1 MRMDSRAPVP
11 SSPSTERILPDSRT
25 PLPPVALESTAMLL
39 VLGSEAPAPSLE
51 LPASPA
57 VVALSEDHPLL
68 QSLTEAV
75 IERIAVVTCP
85 SADRFVDQLVANS
98 AEIALI
104 DAAIAPKPLD
114 VFLLALRRQFPQLQL
129 IVVGAASLQPQLAPQ
144 ISDGTL
150 FRFAPKP
157 ASAERLKVLLFAALR
172 RREQELAELA
182 GPDFAIHP
190 AERRGAVAGSPRA
203 RRWRWVLLLTVTA
216 AAAAVAGWF
225 ASAYASR
232 HLLP

>member
-1 MRMDSRAPVP
+1 MDPRAPV
-11 SSPSTERILPDSRT
+11 SSSFAAERILPDSRT

-51 LPASPA
+51 PPQSPA

-85 SADRFVDQLVANS
+85 SADRFVDQLVANG

-114 VFLLALRRQFPQLQL
+114 VFLLALHRQFPQLQL
-129 IVVGAASLQPQLAPQ
+129 LVVGAAELQAQLASQ
-144 ISDGTL
+144 MGDGTL
-150 FRFAPKP
+150 FRFVPKP
-157 ASAERLKVLLFAALR
+157 ASAQRLKLLLFAALR
-172 RREQELAELA
+172 HREQTLAELDGTEA
-182 GPDFAIHP
+182 ALDPSG
-190 AERRGAVAGSPRA
+190 RRTSGRFPRA
-203 RRWRWVLLLTVTA
+203 HRWRWALLFALTASVG
-216 AAAAVAGWF
+216 AVAGWF
-225 ASAYASR
+225 ACAYASR